1 MVCRAAKRNEQGV
14 EAVLAG
20 MVKPMTGDTHG
31 KARLALF
38 LVAEGAR
45 GCWCGR
51 FAGGLLEGVIYTMD
65 VRVVRVVCVVRVV
78 AVMGAGS
85 GLR

>member
-20 MVKPMTGDTHG
+20 MVKPMTGGAHG

-38 LVAEGAR
+38 LVAEGAK
-45 GCWCGR
+45 GCWCGGI
-51 FAGGLLEGVIYTMD
+51 AGALLG
-65 VRVVRVVCVVRVV
+65 
-78 AVMGAGS
+78 G
-85 GLR
+85 